1 MATTVVQRAPTSV
14 LPRVTAQTG
23 FWSWVTTVDH
33 KRIGVLYGVTAFA
46 FFLIGGIEAL
56 LIRLQLAVPHNT
68 LIHPDVF
75 NQLFTMHGTTMIFLV
90 VMPLSVAF
98 FNIAVPL
105 QIGARDVAFPRL
117 NALSYWIFLFG
128 GILLNLGWLHGAAPN
143 AGWFGYANL
152 TERAYNPGPGI
163 DYWALGLLVLGTASM
178 AGAFNFIVT
187 IINLR
192 APGMSLMRMPVFTW
206 MTFVTSFLIIF
217 AFPIITVALIQLVF
231 DRHFGTTFFRP
242 DTGGDVVL
250 WQHLFWLFGHPEVY
264 ILILPA
270 MGIISEV
277 LPVFSR
283 KPLFGYAV
291 VVYSGV
297 AIAFVSYGV
306 WAHHMF
312 TVGLGPVANA
322 VFLTTTMAVAVPT
335 GVKIFNWLATLWN
348 GSIDLKTPM
357 LMALGFISMFT
368 IGGIS
373 GVSHAVAPSDF
384 QQQDTYYIVAHFH
397 YVLFGGALFGLF
409 AGVYYWWPKVTG
421 RLLNEGLGKL
431 HFWLMLIG
439 FNLTFG
445 PMHFLGMNGM
455 PRRIFTYPEGMGWD
469 LWNMVATAG
478 ALLIGVSILVF
489 MYNAAISLRRGQPA
503 GADPWDGRT
512 LEWLIPSPPPPYNFA
527 EIPTVHGRDELWLR
541 KHPRAHGAA
550 PAEVAP
556 PMHHAGIEPS
566 ASPVDRAAGSARS
579 GWGVVG
585 CLFGAAV
592 GLLGFWLAITSAPGA
607 GLVLFTLG
615 LLVFAVF
622 GIYALG
628 PKGAPVSAAGTDG
641 DAHGNAAAGHAESHA
656 IHLPDPSYYPLLTAL
671 GLTLFAA
678 GFIYGLWLSGIGVLL
693 MLFGI
698 YSWCFEPING

>member
-1 MATTVVQRAPTSV
+1 
-14 LPRVTAQTG
+14 VTAQTG

-270 MGIISEV
+270 MGVVSEV

-348 GSIDLKTPM
+348 GSLDLKTPM

-409 AGVYYWWPKVTG
+409 AGTYYWWPKMTG
-421 RLLNEGLGKL
+421 RLLDEGLGKL

-541 KHPRAHGAA
+541 KHPYAHGAA
-550 PAEVAP
+550 PAEVTP

-566 ASPVDRAAGSARS
+566 ASPVDRAAGDARS

-592 GLLGFWLAITSAPGA
+592 GLLGLWLAVTTAPGA

-615 LLVFAVF
+615 FLVFAVF

-628 PKGAPVSAAGTDG
+628 PKGAPASAAGTDG
-641 DAHGNAAAGHAESHA
+641 DAHGDAAAGHTESHA